1 MAINAEI
8 NFDALQPAE
17 ITAKAEQIS
26 VKKAQ
31 ASLSILFVLSLLA
44 GLFISFGGIAATTAT
59 AGTASVLPFGVIRV
73 LAGVSFMFCLVLVV
87 VTGAELFTGNTL
99 MVIAWSNEKIS
110 ATSLLRNWSVVYL
123 GNFLGSVAT
132 AGLVY
137 WSGQFAFGKGAVGA
151 TALTIASAKVEFGF
165 GQAIALGILA
175 NILVCMAVWLAMS
188 GRSTTDR
195 ILSIILP
202 ISAFVAAGFEHSV
215 ANMYLIPVALF
226 IKAGAP
232 VSFWTNI
239 GKTAADFPSLTWT
252 AFMMKNLLPVTIGN
266 IIGGSIV
273 VGMAYRFAYL
283 RKTKAAPFTLVVRDP
298 RPELNMGMARE
309 SKT

>member
-1 MAINAEI
+1 MAMNAEI

-17 ITAKAEQIS
+17 ITAKAEQVS

-59 AGTASVLPFGVIRV
+59 AGTAAVLPFGVVRV

-110 ATSLLRNWSVVYL
+110 ASSLLRNWSVVYL
-123 GNFLGSVAT
+123 GNFAGSVAT

-151 TALTIASAKVEFGF
+151 TALIIASSKVEFGF

-175 NILVCMAVWLAMS
+175 NILVCMAVWMAMS

-232 VSFWTNI
+232 PSFWTNI

-252 AFMMKNLLPVTIGN
+252 AFMIKNLLPVTIGN

-309 SKT
+309 SET